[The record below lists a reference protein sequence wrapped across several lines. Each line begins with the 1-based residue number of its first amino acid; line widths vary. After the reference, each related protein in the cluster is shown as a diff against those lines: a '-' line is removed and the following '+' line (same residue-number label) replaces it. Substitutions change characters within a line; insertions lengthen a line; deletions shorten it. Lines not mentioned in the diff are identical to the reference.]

1 MPKTA
6 FLYFLSG
13 LRDLEHSKGAVTGI
27 TAKLL
32 ANNKDAE

>member
-13 LRDLEHSKGAVTGI
+13 LRDMEHSKGAVTGI
-27 TAKLL
+27 TAKPL
-32 ANNKDAE
+32 ANKEDVE